1 MNKVITINL
10 NGLAYQLEE
19 NGYEA
24 LRTYLDHAARQL
36 EGNPDKDEIIADI
49 EQAIADKFRAV
60 LGVNKTV
67 VVTKEVEAVIAAMG
81 PVQTGT
87 ETAADAAAGASHA
100 GSARREDGTSGQSS
114 SDPSESGPAGRRRL
128 FKISDGA
135 KICGVCN
142 GLAAYFDL
150 DVTIVRVAFAF
161 LALMWGTGILLY
173 FLMALILPEASTPA
187 DKAAA
192 FGGPSTAEEFIR
204 RARAG
209 YYEGMKTFHDRRA
222 HREWKRKFKQEMRGW
237 KYGFQRDMQE
247 NAQRWQQNWQG
258 HAPWT
263 PGALIV
269 WPVSILMQLAL
280 FAVALFAI
288 LSLIAHGSAF
298 GLLLPAGIPVWV
310 GVIFLLV
317 VYHFLTLPLRGW
329 RHACL
334 WRAGYGYGYRS
345 HPGGFFD
352 AVVWVAFLIMAVW
365 LADHYV
371 PRFHELL
378 QNLPPVLH
386 EFVDSVQAW
395 WNKR

>member
-36 EGNPDKDEIIADI
+36 GGNPDQEEIIADI
-49 EQAIADKFRAV
+49 EQAIAEKFRAM
-60 LGVNKTV
+60 LGTNKTV

-81 PVQTGT
+81 PVQAGT
-87 ETAADAAAGASHA
+87 EATDGPATGAPQADSAQSPGGTAA
-100 GSARREDGTSGQSS
+100 Q
-114 SDPSESGPAGRRRL
+114 PSPGPADPGRTGRRRL

-161 LALMWGTGILLY
+161 LTFMWGAGILLY

-204 RARAG
+204 RAKAG

-247 NAQRWQQNWQG
+247 NARQWQQNWPG
-258 HAPWT
+258 HPPW
-263 PGALIV
+263 PAAALIV
-269 WPVSILMQLAL
+269 WPLSMVIQLAL
-280 FAVALFAI
+280 FAVAIFAV
-288 LSLIAHGSAF
+288 LSLVGHGSAF
-298 GLLLPAGIPVWV
+298 GVMLPAGIPVWV

-334 WRAGYGYGYRS
+334 WRAGYGYRS

-352 AVVWVAFLIMAVW
+352 AVVWLAFLVMAVW

-371 PRFHELL
+371 PRFHEML
-378 QNLPPVLH
+378 QNLPPVIH
-386 EFVDSVQAW
+386 QFVDSVQAW
-395 WNKR
+395 WDKH